1 MAVRLRLQHAE
12 GTDMGLRRTNNEDRL
27 LVDAELGVFGVIDG
41 VGGQAAGEQAADT
54 ARDVI
59 LARLRRP
66 TGTPEERLR
75 EAITLANNE
84 IFEQATTNP
93 EWAGM
98 ACVLTVALIEDD
110 MVTFGH
116 VGDSRLYLLQPGRV
130 EKKTHDHSPVGERED
145 RGELEELDAMRHA
158 RRNEIYRDVGSGLR
172 ELDDPA
178 FIEVGRF
185 PLPHDGAL
193 LFCSDGLTDL
203 ITKEEIRAGLE
214 RYAPD
219 YDAAIAALIDAAN
232 HAGGKDNITVVVVA
246 APGYHPHQPDTMPT
260 KAMARRPGPRRWI
273 FALAG
278 LAVGGAL
285 GFFTPRVLSQ
295 LTPRGPTTILVGPAG
310 INAALNL
317 AHPGDTVLIPPGTYP
332 ERVRLREGVDILARQ
347 ADSVVITSPDTGPA
361 IVAQNIA
368 RGSIEGITIDGAGIE
383 ITDASPTI
391 SNVRVS
397 GAQIG
402 ILVRGKSEPHILN
415 SQIEHNLGAGI
426 VVEAGGKARIEHNV
440 IAANGDGKPGPAK
453 PGVEVSESAH
463 PLVKANII
471 INNAA
476 EPVVT
481 HGQFEANYFGTVLRA
496 EEKKTEEKP
505 ALKEKPKPGDKK

>member
-12 GTDMGLRRTNNEDRL
+12 GTDMGRRRTNNEDRL
-27 LVDAELGVFGVIDG
+27 LVDADLGVFGVIDG

-84 IFEQATTNP
+84 IFEQATTHP

-116 VGDSRLYLLQPGRV
+116 VGDSRLYLLQPGRI

-158 RRNEIYRDVGSGLR
+158 RRNEIYRDVGSGRR

-178 FIEVGRF
+178 FIEIDHF

-214 RYAPD
+214 RYAPE
-219 YDAAIAALIDAAN
+219 YGTAIAALIDAAN

-246 APGYHPHQPDTMPT
+246 APGYDPHEPDTMPT
-260 KAMARRPGPRRWI
+260 RAMARRPGPRRWI

-278 LAVGGAL
+278 LTAGAL
-285 GFFTPRVLSQ
+285 AGFFTPRVLTQ
-295 LTPRGPTTILVGPAG
+295 LTPRGPMAIPVGPGG

-317 AHPGDTVLIPPGTYP
+317 AHPGDAVLIPPGTYP
-332 ERVRLREGVDILARQ
+332 ESVQLREGVDILARQ
-347 ADSVVITSPDTGPA
+347 PDSVVIAPPDGAPA
-361 IVAQNIA
+361 IVARNIA
-368 RGSIEGITIDGAGIE
+368 RGSIEGVRVDGAGIE
-383 ITDASPTI
+383 SSGIEISDASPTI

-397 GAQIG
+397 GAQTG
-402 ILVRGKSEPHILN
+402 ILVRGKSEPYILN

-426 VVEAGGKARIEHNV
+426 VVEAGARARIEHNV
-440 IAANGDGKPGPAK
+440 IAGNGDGKPGPPK
-453 PGVEVSESAH
+453 PGVEVADTAH
-463 PLVKANII
+463 PIVRANII
-471 INNAA
+471 VNNAA
-476 EPVVT
+476 EPEVT
-481 HGQFEANYFGTVLRA
+481 RGQFEANYFGP
-496 EEKKTEEKP
+496 KPDEKP